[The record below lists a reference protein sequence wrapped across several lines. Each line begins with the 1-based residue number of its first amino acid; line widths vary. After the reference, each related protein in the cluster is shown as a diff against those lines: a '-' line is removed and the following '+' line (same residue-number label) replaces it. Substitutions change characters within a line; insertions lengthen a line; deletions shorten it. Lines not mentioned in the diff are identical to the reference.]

1 MKQEKIIEIYE
12 QEKTRIKNSANYFS
26 QKTGIEA
33 EELISEANLAFC
45 KSFKTFNKKKASF
58 RTHLHNNINY
68 ALLNFSNHN
77 RQPLSLVEMN
87 NPQKK
92 YKNYHSYGN
101 KEALSPTNKQR
112 NQYGDAIN
120 WNEFDSPAKEE
131 IQFCIEDNFSPL
143 AAEAIKIIIDQE
155 LTHLSQ
161 LTKILLKKGHKNST
175 YKNYPSQIQ
184 AIYQEIRETINS
196 NKRRNSNG
204 KHKQ

>member
-1 MKQEKIIEIYE
+1 MKQEKITEIYE

-33 EELISEANLAFC
+33 DELQSEANLAFC
-45 KSFKTFNKKKASF
+45 KSFKSYDKKKASF

-68 ALLNFSNHN
+68 ALLNFANQN
-77 RQPLSLVEMN
+77 RKPLSLVEIN

-92 YKNYHSYGN
+92 YKNYNSYGG
-101 KEALSPTNKQR
+101 KESLSPANRQ
-112 NQYGDAIN
+112 NDQYGKAIN
-120 WNEFDSPAKEE
+120 WDEFNPPAKEE

-143 AAEAIKIIIDQE
+143 AAEAVRIIIGQE

-161 LTKILLKKGHKNST
+161 LTQILLKRGYKNST
-175 YKNYPSQIQ
+175 YRNYPSQIQ
-184 AIYQEIRETINS
+184 SIYQEIRETIDS

-204 KHKQ
+204 KHK